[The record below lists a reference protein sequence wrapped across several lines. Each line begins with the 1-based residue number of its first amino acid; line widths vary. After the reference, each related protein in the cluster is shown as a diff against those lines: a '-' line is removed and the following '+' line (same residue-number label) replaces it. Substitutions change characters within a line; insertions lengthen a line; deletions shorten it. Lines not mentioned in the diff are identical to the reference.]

1 MTTPVLS
8 LVLCWHM
15 HQPQYRHAIDG
26 RYLKPWTWLHGIKD
40 YADMAAHLE
49 SVPGA
54 RAVVNFSSILLMQ
67 LEDCAAR
74 IARWRM
80 EGLPVGDPLLD
91 ALGGRLPESADEKLA
106 ITEACLHAHK
116 SHMIEAFPLFTE
128 LHAQAREAVAN
139 DRLLDD
145 ATLYDLVTW
154 YHLAWT
160 GESLRREH
168 PLLRTLLQRAGAFS
182 RDDGRE
188 LLILIGNVLADIVP
202 RYRRL
207 AENGTVEL
215 SMTPHGHPILP
226 LLVDL
231 GVAREAL
238 PDVPLPGVRY
248 PGGLERCRWHI
259 ARAIAEFER
268 HFGHRPAG
276 CWPSEGGVSEEIL
289 SLLAESGFAWTAT
302 GTNVLRN
309 SIGRAADTAH
319 FSAWRLAAGPERVGQ
334 GTTCF
339 FRDDELSDRIGFRYS
354 TWAAEHAVDDFIARV
369 EAVRRNWRGTGAPV
383 VSMIMDGENAWE
395 HYPYN
400 AWYFL
405 QHLYSALAR
414 HTHIELTTYRDLL
427 AGGLAA
433 ERLPRLIAG
442 SWVYGDF
449 SVWIG
454 DRQKNRAWEL
464 LTAAK
469 GTADRVLSNPG
480 LSGDARDAILEQL
493 AVCEGS
499 DWFWWLGR
507 DNRPEDSIEFD
518 DLFRTHLEALYGL
531 LGEPLPDDLGP
542 ITPPSTETATAGEGG
557 TMRRA
562 GR

>member
-1 MTTPVLS
+1 MTAPVLR
-8 LVLCWHM
+8 LALCWHM
-15 HQPQYRHAIDG
+15 HQPQYRHAISG

-40 YADMAAHLE
+40 YTDMAAHLE

-54 RAVVNFSSILLMQ
+54 RAVVNFSSILLLQ
-67 LEDCAAR
+67 LEDYAAR
-74 IARWRM
+74 IARWRI
-80 EGLPVGDPLLD
+80 EGLPIGDLLLD
-91 ALGGRLPESADEKLA
+91 ALGGRLPDSAAGSLA

-116 SHMIEAFPLFTE
+116 SHMIEAFPPFAE
-128 LHAQAREAVAN
+128 LHAQAREAVKN
-139 DRLLDD
+139 GRPLDD
-145 ATLYDLVTW
+145 ASLCDLVTW

-160 GESLRREH
+160 GESLRRGH
-168 PLLRTLLQRAGAFS
+168 PVLRTLLGKADAFS

-188 LLILIGNVLADIVP
+188 LLMLIGSVLADIVP
-202 RYRRL
+202 RFRRL

-231 GVAREAL
+231 GVAREAM
-238 PDVPLPGVRY
+238 PDVSLPGVRY
-248 PGGLERCRWHI
+248 PGGLERCRWHVG
-259 ARAIAEFER
+259 RAVAEFER

-276 CWPSEGGVSEEIL
+276 CWPSEGGVSREIL
-289 SLLAESGFAWTAT
+289 ELLAESGFAWTAT

-309 SIGRAADTAH
+309 SIGRAAEAAH
-319 FSAWRLAAGPERVGQ
+319 FSAWRFGGDAAGDAQ
-334 GTTCF
+334 GMTCF
-339 FRDDELSDRIGFRYS
+339 FRDDDLSDRIGFQYS
-354 TWAAEHAVDDFIARV
+354 SWAAEHAVDDFIARL
-369 EAVRRNWRGTGAPV
+369 EAVRRNWRGPETPV

-405 QHLYSALAR
+405 QHLYSALVR
-414 HTHIELTTYRDLL
+414 HEHIELTTYRDLL
-427 AGGLAA
+427 AGGLTS
-433 ERLPRLIAG
+433 EPLPRLIAG

-454 DRQKNRAWEL
+454 DPQKNRAWEL
-464 LTAAK
+464 LVAAK
-469 GTADRVLSNPG
+469 TAADRVLSNSD
-480 LSGDARDAILEQL
+480 LSATAREAILEQL

-507 DNRPEDSIEFD
+507 DNRPEDSVDFD
-518 DLFRTHLEALYGL
+518 DLFRTHLEVLYRL
-531 LGEPLPDDLGP
+531 LGEPLPGHLEA
-542 ITPPSTETATAGEGG
+542 IAAPSSEAATAGVGG
-557 TMRRA
+557 AMRRA